1 MKSKH
6 YVAITPIVTLTRLL
20 KVGIVMGFRPFQICM
35 FSEVNAVVTL
45 HGKPVAG
52 AEIVRTSNELDSKVY
67 TDKTTTDAQGRFHF
81 NALWVFSLRHFMPLL
96 HPMVEQHITI
106 YYQGK
111 AHMGFDH
118 SKNGYGHNEELDDD
132 KPLNFTCELS
142 DEPSIKYQEVAG
154 NIKGIC
160 KW

>member
-1 MKSKH
+1 
-6 YVAITPIVTLTRLL
+6 
-20 KVGIVMGFRPFQICM
+20 M

-67 TDKTTTDAQGRFHF
+67 TEKTTTDAQGRFHF
-81 NALWVFSLRHFMPLL
+81 DALWVFSLRNFIPAN
-96 HPMVEQHITI
+96 PMVEQHITL
-106 YYQGK
+106 YYQNQEY
-111 AHMGFDH
+111 MGWLAL
-118 SKNGYGHNEELDDD
+118 KGNYGHNDELDDN

-142 DEPSIKYQEVAG
+142 DEPTLKYQKRRR
-154 NIKGIC
+154 NIEGIC

>member
-6 YVAITPIVTLTRLL
+6 YVATTPIVTLTRLF
-20 KVGIVMGFRPFQICM
+20 KAGVVMGFRPFQICM

-67 TDKTTTDAQGRFHF
+67 TEKTTTDAQGRFHF
-81 NALWVFSLRHFMPLL
+81 NALWVFSLRNFIPVE
-96 HPMVEQHITI
+96 PMVEQHITI
-106 YYQGK
+106 YYQNQEY
-111 AHMGFDH
+111 MGWQT
-118 SKNGYGHNEELDDD
+118 SKGNYGHNDELDDN

-142 DEPSIKYQEVAG
+142 EEPTLKYQEVAR
-154 NIKGIC
+154 NIEGIC

>member
-1 MKSKH
+1 
-6 YVAITPIVTLTRLL
+6 
-20 KVGIVMGFRPFQICM
+20 MGFRPFQICM

-52 AEIVRTSNELDSKVY
+52 AEIVRTSNELDSTVY

-81 NALWVFSLRHFMPLL
+81 DARWIFSLRQLMPFQ
-96 HPMVEQHITI
+96 PMVKQHITI
-106 YYQGK
+106 YYAGGEY
-111 AHMGFDH
+111 MGWQH
-118 SKNGYGHNEELDDD
+118 SKNGYGHNDELDHN

-142 DEPSIKYQEVAG
+142 EEPTLKYQMMG
-154 NIKGIC
+154 NVEGIC